1 MPAPFLLQ
9 HKLIRF
15 LDGVGDHAIQPIID
29 WQLVPA
35 DQRDDRDEA
44 LPLDRIVGHFLFAQM
59 ALRREDA
66 HAVPD
71 FVKEEMGFVRVQEL
85 PDDWALPRLIRLKI
99 RDVERVGLAEFQG
112 QLELAEIDGIADA
125 AGGEAVLGKAHFLSI
140 LVETGVFNAENY
152 GQLID
157 AVVDIW
163 IKNEQLLHTSIS
175 TNFQ

>member
-1 MPAPFLLQ
+1 
-9 HKLIRF
+9 
-15 LDGVGDHAIQPIID
+15 
-29 WQLVPA
+29 
-35 DQRDDRDEA
+35 
-44 LPLDRIVGHFLFAQM
+44 
-59 ALRREDA
+59 
-66 HAVPD
+66 
-71 FVKEEMGFVRVQEL
+71 MGFVRVQEL